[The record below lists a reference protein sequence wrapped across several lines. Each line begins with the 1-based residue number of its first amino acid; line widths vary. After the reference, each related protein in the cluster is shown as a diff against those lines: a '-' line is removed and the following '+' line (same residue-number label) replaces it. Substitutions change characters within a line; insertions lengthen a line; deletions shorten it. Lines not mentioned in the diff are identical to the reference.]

1 MSEFATIQMRVAE
14 ATASIDAAQLMI
26 HRDISDTLATVTAGK
41 PAGVELRMRN
51 RLTHSFAT
59 KLLVQAVDAVFVA
72 AGGAALGL
80 QHPVQRFWR
89 DIHAA
94 SAHISL
100 NWDSVSAMY
109 GQHVF
114 GLEPRGQY

>member
-26 HRDISDTLATVTAGK
+26 HRDIADTLATVTAGK

-51 RLTHSFAT
+51 RLTHSYAT

-94 SAHISL
+94 SAHIQP